1 MSALNNN
8 EWCDGNVYFF
18 LPAEC
23 SNNRLSRVLKK
34 EMEQARLERD
44 EAKAALKA
52 SEAQRAD
59 LQKTIAKMRELHKQQ
74 LEQLTRKRKR
84 EAQQATT

>member
-1 MSALNNN
+1 
-8 EWCDGNVYFF
+8 
-18 LPAEC
+18 
-23 SNNRLSRVLKK
+23 
-34 EMEQARLERD
+34 MEQARLERD